1 MAGKAGCRQKEYRCE
16 SRTPRIGAAAA
27 VLNCMT
33 DWAKASTRGRKT
45 AGVQRLGHAETC
57 TEPWPW
63 AGKGIRWSSS
73 GGTTRQHRSVA
84 ALPHRLRVCRPQLSN
99 QGVSISLQKAQCAAM
114 LDAACCDDHRSALR
128 RHMHSVAFSGPT
140 FSVCSQSGPYGS
152 TRPGTPTLQSRSC
165 ILHILFHWDK
175 EHDRRF
181 HAFLSIVQR
190 KLSKSL
196 TSPSPLSKENTPQSP
211 TSGVPLL
218 KEDSPE
224 CRQAP
229 VLCPKKFYQQSAR
242 SASLPQAIFLFL
254 KAKPLEAGKAGGLPN
269 LGWVCHRLIAILP
282 RPARR
287 NPPAKATG
295 RESKRIYLV
304 PKRSDCELMRAASS
318 K

>member
-1 MAGKAGCRQKEYRCE
+1 MAGKAGCHQKEYRCE

-33 DWAKASTRGRKT
+33 DWAKSSTRGRKT

-57 TEPWPW
+57 MEPWPW

-73 GGTTRQHRSVA
+73 GDITRQHRSVA
-84 ALPHRLRVCRPQLSN
+84 APPHRLRVCRPQLSN
-99 QGVSISLQKAQCAAM
+99 QGACISLQKAQCDAM

-128 RHMHSVAFSGPT
+128 RHMHRVAFSGPT

-175 EHDRRF
+175 EHNRRF
-181 HAFLSIVQR
+181 RAFLSIVQR
-190 KLSKSL
+190 KLSKS
-196 TSPSPLSKENTPQSP
+196 P
-211 TSGVPLL
+211 TSDAPLL

-224 CRQAP
+224 CRQASFP
-229 VLCPKKFYQQSAR
+229 LSKEVYQQSAR
-242 SASLPQAIFLFL
+242 SASLPQAIFLSL
-254 KAKPLEAGKAGGLPN
+254 KAKPLETGKAGGLPN

>member
-57 TEPWPW
+57 TEPWLW
-63 AGKGIRWSSS
+63 AGKGFRWYSS
-73 GGTTRQHRSVA
+73 GAITRQHGSVA
-84 ALPHRLRVCRPQLSN
+84 ALPHRLRTCRPQLSN
-99 QGVSISLQKAQCAAM
+99 QGGSISLQKAQCAAM

-128 RHMHSVAFSGPT
+128 RHMHRVAFSGPT

-181 HAFLSIVQR
+181 RAFLSFAQR
-190 KLSKSL
+190 KRSK
-196 TSPSPLSKENTPQSP
+196 SP
-211 TSGVPLL
+211 TSDAPLL

-224 CRQAP
+224 CRQASFPLSEEVLPTVCTFRFIAPSNFP
-229 VLCPKKFYQQSAR
+229 VRQSEAIGNRKSRWPAR
-242 SASLPQAIFLFL
+242 SWM
-254 KAKPLEAGKAGGLPN
+254 GLPPAY
-269 LGWVCHRLIAILP
+269 CYPPTP
-282 RPARR
+282 RQ
-287 NPPAKATG
+287 T
-295 RESKRIYLV
+295 ESICKSNRQG
-304 PKRSDCELMRAASS
+304 E
-318 K
+318 

>member
-1 MAGKAGCRQKEYRCE
+1 MAENAGCHQKEYRCE

-45 AGVQRLGHAETC
+45 AWVQRLGHAETY
-57 TEPWPW
+57 TEPWLW

-73 GGTTRQHRSVA
+73 GAITRQHGSVA
-84 ALPHRLRVCRPQLSN
+84 ALPHRLRVCRPRLSN
-99 QGVSISLQKAQCAAM
+99 QGGSISLQKAQCTAM

-128 RHMHSVAFSGPT
+128 RHMHRLAFFGPM
-140 FSVCSQSGPYGS
+140 FSVCSQSEPYGS

-165 ILHILFHWDK
+165 ILHIPFHWGE
-175 EHDRRF
+175 EHNRRF
-181 HAFLSIVQR
+181 RTFLSIVQR

-196 TSPSPLSKENTPQSP
+196 TRPSPLSKENTPNHQQG
-211 TSGVPLL
+211 TPLCSR
-218 KEDSPE
+218 KTPRSAAKPH
-224 CRQAP
+224 P
-229 VLCPKKFYQQSAR
+229 LCPKKFYQQSAR
-242 SASLPQAIFLFL
+242 SASLPQAIFLSV
-254 KAKPLEAGKAGGLPN
+254 KAKPLETRKAGGLPY

-282 RPARR
+282 HLARQ
-287 NPPAKATG
+287 NPSAKATG

>member
-1 MAGKAGCRQKEYRCE
+1 MAGKAGCYQKEYQSE
-16 SRTPRIGAAAA
+16 SRTPRIGAATA

-33 DWAKASTRGRKT
+33 DWAKSSTRGRKT

-57 TEPWPW
+57 MEPWPW

-73 GGTTRQHRSVA
+73 GDITRQHRSVA

-99 QGVSISLQKAQCAAM
+99 QGACISLQKAQCDAM

-128 RHMHSVAFSGPT
+128 RHMHRVAFSGPT

-175 EHDRRF
+175 EHNRRF
-181 HAFLSIVQR
+181 RAFLSIVQR

-196 TSPSPLSKENTPQSP
+196 TRPSPLPKESSPNHQQVTPLCS
-211 TSGVPLL
+211 

-224 CRQAP
+224 CRQASFP
-229 VLCPKKFYQQSAR
+229 LSKEVYQQSAR
-242 SASLPQAIFLFL
+242 SVSLPQAIFLSV
-254 KAKPLEAGKAGGLPN
+254 KAKPLETGKAGGLPN

-282 RPARR
+282 HPVRR
-287 NPPAKATG
+287 NPPAKGNG